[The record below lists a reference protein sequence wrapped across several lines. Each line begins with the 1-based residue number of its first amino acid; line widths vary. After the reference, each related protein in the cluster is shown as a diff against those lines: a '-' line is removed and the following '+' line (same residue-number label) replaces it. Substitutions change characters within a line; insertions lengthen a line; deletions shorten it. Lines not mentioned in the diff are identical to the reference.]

1 MSIEKDSFP
10 GIPAAPPDAPA
21 PPGYP
26 AAIPR
31 SPDLHALH
39 SVMLRC
45 TRCSLSL
52 HRTGVVPGAGDHR
65 ADIFFVGEAPGA
77 AEDREG
83 IPFVGASGRLLDR
96 MLEGADIRR
105 ADVFIANL
113 VRCRPLQNRNPRAGE
128 IAACSGWLR
137 EQLRLVD
144 PVMVVT
150 LGSFA
155 LRYFMQGA
163 SITRLQGTVVEV
175 EFAER
180 PLRLFPL
187 LHPAAILRNPR
198 LRSGYQEQF
207 RTLAS
212 LAPLAD
218 RSTP

>member
-1 MSIEKDSFP
+1 MSTEKDSLP
-10 GIPAAPPDAPA
+10 NSPVVPMDAPA

-26 AAIPR
+26 AAIPNA
-31 SPDLHALH
+31 PDLNVLH

-52 HRTGVVPGAGDHR
+52 DRTRVVPGSGNEQAN
-65 ADIFFVGEAPGA
+65 IFFVGEAPGA
-77 AEDREG
+77 SEDREG

-96 MLEGADIRR
+96 MLEGAGITR
-105 ADVFIANL
+105 ADVFIANV

-128 IAACSGWLR
+128 IAACSGWLL

-144 PVMVVT
+144 PVFVVT

-155 LRYFMQGA
+155 LRYFLPDTK
-163 SITRLQGTVVEV
+163 ITRLQATVRDI
-175 EFAER
+175 EFARR

-198 LRSGYQEQF
+198 LRPEYQEQF
-207 RTLAS
+207 RS
-212 LAPLAD
+212 LAALVEQSG
-218 RSTP
+218 R